1 LRGALSDVGSAT
13 RSATLNGAED
23 DVVGS
28 TGEHVKHD
36 DAQAMGGA
44 PDTLGVVVE
53 HGPKLLEGTFIR
65 EPRAETYR
73 GLISVLAT
81 MAHRA
86 LLAERILHTHDGVV
100 FGGFSPEGERLHLR
114 IHPWCAVEE
123 ERSEWPGTQLLGGAT
138 ALVREYALSSEVI
151 SALQTTVEGL
161 FEWQSGLPEDLAFLR
176 EDGEAMMFA
185 ISHENDGGVALHPEE
200 RERLLRECPEITSC
214 LEWHPSGLR

>member
-1 LRGALSDVGSAT
+1 VIDD
-13 RSATLNGAED
+13 RSTL
-23 DVVGS
+23 V
-28 TGEHVKHD
+28 
-36 DAQAMGGA
+36 
-44 PDTLGVVVE
+44 
-53 HGPKLLEGTFIR
+53 EGTFAQ
-65 EPRAETYR
+65 EPRAGVYR
-73 GLISVLAT
+73 RLISVLAP

-86 LLAERILHTHDGVV
+86 LLVERILHTNDGVV

-161 FEWQSGLPEDLAFLR
+161 YEWQGGLPEDLAFLR
-176 EDGEAMMFA
+176 ENGEPMMFA
-185 ISHENDGGVALHPEE
+185 ISHENDGGVTLHPEE
-200 RERLLRECPEITSC
+200 RERLLRECPEIASC